1 MEPIWKDRVWQALL
15 AGPVVWVGIAA
26 LLAGWPQEGVQLLAS
41 YAQGMCLSVAG
52 VSIVLPLIKGSDKP
66 LH

>member
-15 AGPVVWVGIAA
+15 AGPVVWVGIAI
-26 LLAGWPQEGVQLLAS
+26 LLTGWPQEGVHLLAS
-41 YAQGMCLSVAG
+41 YAQGMCFSVAG
-52 VSIVLPLIKGSDKP
+52 VSIFLPLIKGSDKP